1 MKKFIAIIISCS
13 LALAAGAMAQQDETD
28 AMPGKKKKRQ
38 QQQQEKARPAGD
50 GQAQSKP
57 EGARSPDR
65 ARGGMKAKE
74 QRAERQN
81 ARAEAPANAAETAPA
96 KAKGKGKGRAQMQ
109 AETSATDAG
118 ATTDV
123 KAQTRQGRKGRDA
136 AKASETATASET
148 TTADSP
154 DAARTKAQTRAE
166 KRAQRQAQG
175 QTAAT
180 TEAQS
185 TQATAATGKV
195 KGKAKPLDTETVK
208 KIKTQHASFEAK
220 PRPQQVPAV
229 TFNESHTIRGA
240 DQWQGQNYVAFRSY
254 RPQMHD
260 ENYYRS
266 NYSRIELIGGG
277 YYYFDAG
284 YWYPA
289 WGYQPSAQ
297 YYVYDGPIYA
307 GRSAERLDR
316 VIANVQAALQ
326 AQGYYRGEV
335 DGLLGPLTREAL
347 TGYQSEHGLY
357 TTAAIDE
364 PTLNSLGMN

>member
-1 MKKFIAIIISCS
+1 MKKLITIIISCS
-13 LALAAGAMAQQDETD
+13 LALAAGAMAQQDEAQAT
-28 AMPGKKKKRQ
+28 PGKKKQR
-38 QQQQEKARPAGD
+38 QQQQEKARPARD

-65 ARGGMKAKE
+65 SRGGMKAKE
-74 QRAERQN
+74 QRPERQN
-81 ARAEAPANAAETAPA
+81 ARTESPANAPETAPA
-96 KAKGKGKGRAQMQ
+96 KAKGKGKARAQMQ

-123 KAQTRQGRKGRDA
+123 KAQTRKGRKGRDA

-154 DAARTKAQTRAE
+154 DAAKTKAQTRAE

-175 QTAAT
+175 QTEAT
-180 TEAQS
+180 TEAQT
-185 TQATAATGKV
+185 TQATGKV

-208 KIKTQHASFEAK
+208 KIKTQHANFEAK

-229 TFNESHTIRGA
+229 SFNQSYTISGA

-260 ENYYRS
+260 QNYYRS

>member
-1 MKKFIAIIISCS
+1 MKKFITLIISCS
-13 LALAAGAMAQQDETD
+13 LALAAGAMAQQDEAT
-28 AMPGKKKKRQ
+28 PGKKKQR

-50 GQAQSKP
+50 RQPQSKP

-65 ARGGMKAKE
+65 PRAGMKAKE
-74 QRAERQN
+74 QRPERQN
-81 ARAEAPANAAETAPA
+81 ARAEAPANAPETAPA
-96 KAKGKGKGRAQMQ
+96 KGKRKAKAQMQ
-109 AETSATDAG
+109 AETAATDAD

-123 KAQTRQGRKGRDA
+123 KAKTRQGRKGRDA
-136 AKASETATASET
+136 AKPSETETASET

-154 DAARTKAQTRAE
+154 DAAKTKAQTRGEKRAE
-166 KRAQRQAQG
+166 KRAQRQGQG
-175 QTAAT
+175 QPEAT
-180 TEAQS
+180 TEAQA

-195 KGKAKPLDTETVK
+195 KGKAKPLDTATVK
-208 KIKTQHASFEAK
+208 KIKTQHANFEAK

-229 TFNESHTIRGA
+229 SFNQSYTISGA

-260 ENYYRS
+260 QNYYRS